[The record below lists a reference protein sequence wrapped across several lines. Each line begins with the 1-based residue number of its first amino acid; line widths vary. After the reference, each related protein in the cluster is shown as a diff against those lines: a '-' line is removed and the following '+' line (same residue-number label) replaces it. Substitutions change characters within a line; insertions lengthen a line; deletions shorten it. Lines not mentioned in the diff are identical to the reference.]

1 MVLEIFDKILITLLA
16 FSGYAVGN
24 ILVNLAHEEIK
35 SGKIYFFLLRNI
47 MAVFIIFSLVFN
59 YRMLIYLLIPAALI
73 LILLIFSYKRTNIG
87 REQGMHFVML
97 GALITVFFTN
107 NQEFVFLIVSLIF
120 IYSLASVAL
129 LSSLKKHKKD

>member
-1 MVLEIFDKILITLLA
+1 MVLEIFDKILIILLA